1 MSAFDKI
8 IGYEPIKKELLQ
20 IVDMIRNGDVYE
32 ALGAKL
38 PQGVLLHG
46 APGLGKTMMAN
57 CFIEESGLPAYV
69 VRRNKGSNDFIAEVT
84 ETFRKAKENAP
95 CIVFLDDIDKF
106 ANEDSGH
113 RDAEEYV
120 AVQAGIDEVKNSGVF
135 VLATANIIRKLPF
148 SLVRLGRFDR
158 KIEVERPTDKD
169 AEEIIAHYLS
179 DKKVS
184 ESVNMEDL
192 SKMISYSS
200 CAELETIL
208 NEAAIYAAFE
218 RKYCIEMDDLVK
230 AVLKLKYDSVENYT
244 EAYGEDRMKTALH
257 EAGHLVVSEVLSPG
271 SVGLASIHSTIRNET
286 GGFIHRCRD
295 VSGLSHYVLIS
306 LAGKA
311 AVELYYADTCAD
323 GCKDDIQRAY
333 DAIDND
339 GWMGS
344 WYSRGLP
351 EGTDPYDAIRDGISE
366 EATHGFGL
374 VDISTQKFPETTENY
389 KARNEAVTHAELERY
404 MLKAREI
411 LLRNTDFLAEAAEA
425 LTEKETLLY
434 SDIRAIRD
442 SVAITDVAV

>member
-57 CFIEESGLPAYV
+57 CFIEESALPAYV
-69 VRRNKGSNDFIAEVT
+69 VRRNKGSNDFISEVT
-84 ETFRKAKENAP
+84 ETFQKAKENAP

-218 RKYCIEMDDLVK
+218 RKQSIGMEDLVK

-295 VSGLSHYVLIS
+295 VSGLSHYVLIA

-323 GCKDDIQRAY
+323 GCKDDIQRA
-333 DAIDND
+333 
-339 GWMGS
+339 
-344 WYSRGLP
+344 
-351 EGTDPYDAIRDGISE
+351 YDAIRDGISE

-411 LLRNTDFLAEAAEA
+411 LLKNTDFLAEAAEA